1 MGTSVASTDQILEQL
16 DRMTADQPV
25 VVSCYVR
32 LDVEHR
38 QRKRYLTAIRQRA
51 RAMVKQLEA
60 LDVDREALREV
71 RGDLDRILDWLA
83 KPGHLPGL
91 PGVAL
96 FACERLDLFEVIPLG
111 RVHRNRVTVDRRPA
125 LLELFDAQETLDRY
139 LTVVLD
145 RQHARFFA
153 VAADGAEELTGV
165 TSPTRRGGR
174 FRSDRGDAPGW
185 GERRYHN
192 RIASEKHRHYAT
204 TAEEMA
210 RLARAE
216 RPAGI
221 AIMGPPEHTAALL
234 DFLPHGLRERLMG
247 TGRLNPTVAEAADVA
262 EATWLLQA
270 AWERSDEETLV
281 EAVEAGGPTGWARN
295 GIRATLGALAKGQVR
310 VLVVP
315 EGEGSA
321 GFRCGTSGR
330 LVASPRH
337 CRGEGDPEPV
347 PNLIDAAIDEALNQR
362 SEVRVIDDPALARRI
377 DGLAALLRFRTGR

>member
-1 MGTSVASTDQILEQL
+1 MGTSVASTNQILDQL
-16 DRMTADQPV
+16 DRVTADQPV

-51 RAMVKQLEA
+51 RAVIKQLEA
-60 LDVDREALREV
+60 IDVERAALQEV
-71 RGDLDRILDWLA
+71 RADLDRILDWLSQ
-83 KPGHLPGL
+83 PSRLPGL

-96 FACERLDLFEVIPLG
+96 FACDRLDLFEVVPLG
-111 RVHRNRVTVDRRPA
+111 RVHRNRVTVGRRPA

-139 LTVVLD
+139 LTVLLD

-153 VAADGAEELTGV
+153 VAADGAEELAGV
-165 TSPTRRGGR
+165 ASPSPRGGR
-174 FRSDRGDAPGW
+174 FRPDRRDAPGW
-185 GERRYHN
+185 GERQYHN
-192 RIASEKHRHYAT
+192 RIASEKHRHYEA
-204 TAEEMA
+204 TAEELA

-221 AIMGPPEHTAALL
+221 AVMGPAEHTAGLL

-247 TGRLNPTVAEAADVA
+247 TARLNPTVDEAAAVA

-281 EAVEAGGPTGWARN
+281 QAVETGGATGWARN
-295 GIRATLGALAKGQVR
+295 GIRDTLSALAKGQVR

-315 EGEGSA
+315 EGEESA
-321 GFRCGTSGR
+321 GFRCATSGR
-330 LVASPRH
+330 LVASARH

-347 PNLIDAAIDEALNQR
+347 PNLIDAAIDEALGQR
-362 SEVRVIDDPALARRI
+362 SEVRVIDEPALARRI